1 MKNRAVT
8 TFLFIFIIFFL
19 VFYLFGCWNTGD
31 LIEETVTVDLEE
43 AHKVDATIIIYKGDL
58 QISGGNQQS
67 LLISD
72 FSYNL
77 KQWAPEVTYA
87 VENGEGILKI
97 IQKENEKGLFNSLI
111 NHWTLAFNP
120 DIPLDLDIAI
130 GNGENQLDLSAINLS
145 NLKMAMGSGD
155 AIIDFT
161 GDYQENIAVYL
172 AGGIGHTTIN
182 LPEDVGVRLLI
193 KGVFNRIK
201 CDGFNQIGNFYY
213 NPTFN
218 FSERKIYITLIS
230 GLGMIDINLKPS
242 E

>member
-1 MKNRAVT
+1 MKNKAVT

-19 VFYLFGCWNTGD
+19 VFFLFGCWNTGD
-31 LIEETVTVDLEE
+31 FIEETVTVDLEE
-43 AHKVDATIIIYKGDL
+43 AHKVDATIIIYQGDL
-58 QISGGNQQS
+58 RISGGNQPS

-72 FSYNL
+72 FAYNL

-87 VENGEGILKI
+87 VENREGILKV

-155 AIIDFT
+155 AIIDLT

-172 AGGIGHTTIN
+172 AGGIGHTIIN

-201 CDGFNQIGNFYY
+201 CDGFNHIGNFYF
-213 NPTFN
+213 NSAFN

-230 GLGMIDINLKPS
+230 GLGMIDINLMSS